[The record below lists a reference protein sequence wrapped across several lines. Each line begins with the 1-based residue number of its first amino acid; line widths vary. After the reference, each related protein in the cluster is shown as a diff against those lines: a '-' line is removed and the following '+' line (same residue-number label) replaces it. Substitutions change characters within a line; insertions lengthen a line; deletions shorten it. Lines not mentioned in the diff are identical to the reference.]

1 MSAAGILTEIL
12 AHKRTEVTAARQALP
27 PSALRDAPAWTA
39 PRRGFR
45 HALASAMPP
54 AVIAEIKRASPS
66 RGVIRRDFD
75 PPAHAR
81 SYAAAGATAL
91 SVLTD
96 RRYFQGAADHLLAV
110 RAVVELPILRK
121 DFLVDPYQ
129 VAEARAWGA
138 DAVLVIAAAGT
149 PAQRAELMA
158 AAAEDG
164 LDVLVEVHDAD
175 EMAWA
180 AASGATLIG
189 VNNRDLTTFT
199 TSLATTERLAP
210 MVPKGTVLVAESGIH
225 TRDDV
230 ARMTAAGARAI
241 LVGEAFMA
249 APDPGAALRE
259 LVACR

>member
-1 MSAAGILTEIL
+1 MSATILDEIL
-12 AHKRTEVTAARQALP
+12 AHKQGEVTAARQAVP
-27 PSALRDAPAWTA
+27 ASALRDAPGWSA

-45 HALASAMPP
+45 AALAAATPP

-66 RGVIRRDFD
+66 RGVIRAEFD

-96 RRYFQGAADHLLAV
+96 RRYFQGAPEHLMAA
-110 RAVVELPILRK
+110 RAVVDLPILRK

-149 PAQRAELMA
+149 ATLRAELI
-158 AAAEDG
+158 AAAEEHG

-175 EMAWA
+175 ELAWA
-180 AASGATLIG
+180 LGMDARLIG
-189 VNNRDLTTFT
+189 VNNRDLATFT
-199 TSLATTERLAP
+199 TSLETTERLAASIP
-210 MVPKGTVLVAESGIH
+210 AGTVLVAESGIH
-225 TRDDV
+225 RPADV